1 MRKALLAIAAVIM
14 TGAALGA
21 GIPAA
26 SAAGGLLSTT
36 IRSVPPSVKNPLN
49 RHAGR
54 LSSTATAVPGVT
66 SNSVPVSGHICRGH
80 IGGGCWWETA
90 VQFWYDM
97 KHGRLVRADL
107 ASVYREYHGKFED
120 GWTDDNAWWGITWQL
135 AYQSYGVSKYHA
147 LAMSLWKWDTT
158 KGWDRACGGSTLQ
171 HSGGTEDDISR
182 AALGVL
188 SSSLGKSGSA
198 SRAAAWIFKY
208 MQGSK
213 RNKPAA
219 EALKR
224 GTCTAYGTAQ
234 LGGQTE
240 SWKIEQLTG
249 GSGQPGTKAQTKRE
263 YPDSGYKGVFNLL
276 YRQYIG

>member
-1 MRKALLAIAAVIM
+1 MRRVLHAIAAVIM

-21 GIPAA
+21 VIPAA
-26 SAAGGLLSTT
+26 SAA
-36 IRSVPPSVKNPLN
+36 KDPLN
-49 RHAGR
+49 QHAGQ
-54 LSSTATAVPGVT
+54 LSSAATAVPGVT
-66 SNSVPVSGHICRGH
+66 SNSVPVSGHICGGH

-97 KHGRLVRADL
+97 KHGRHVRADL

-147 LAMSLWKWDTT
+147 LALSLWKWDTT
-158 KGWDRACGGSTLQ
+158 KGWDKACGGSTLQ
-171 HSGGTEDDISR
+171 HPGGTENDISR

-188 SSSLGKSGSA
+188 SSSLGRSGSA

-208 MQGSK
+208 MQGSR
-213 RNKPAA
+213 RNRPAA
-219 EALKR
+219 EGLKR

-249 GSGQPGTKAQTKRE
+249 GSGQPGTKAKAKRE